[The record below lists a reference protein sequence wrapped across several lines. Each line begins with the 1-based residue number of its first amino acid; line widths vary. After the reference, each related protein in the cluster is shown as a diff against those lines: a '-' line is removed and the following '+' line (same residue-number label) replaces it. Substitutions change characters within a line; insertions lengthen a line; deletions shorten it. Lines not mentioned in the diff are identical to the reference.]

1 MTVGRIFLASAVC
14 VALAGPSPAQQ
25 ATVTDRNTVIAVR
38 YGTVLESEEVKLKG
52 TAAGK
57 GAVFGGLV
65 GLAAGHAKSGKD
77 QRTSAAAGAAL
88 GALIARAAEGSHKA
102 EGYTIRMTGG
112 EVIKVIQDHGDIRVG
127 DCVSVEQGRT
137 TNVRHVASE
146 LCRGTQL
153 HADAAV
159 AKHHGDQADACQ
171 QAKDQFLVAND
182 EEALAVAEKKVKILC
197 H

>member
-1 MTVGRIFLASAVC
+1 MEVGRMIVVIA
-14 VALAGPSPAQQ
+14 ALAGLAGSGYAQE
-25 ATVTDRNTVIAVR
+25 ATVGDRNTVIAVR
-38 YGTVLESEEVKLKG
+38 YGTVLETEDVKLKG

-65 GLAAGHAKSGKD
+65 GMAAGHNQSGKN

-88 GALIARAAEGSHKA
+88 GAIIARAAEGSHKA
-102 EGYTIRMTGG
+102 EGYTIRMTSG

-146 LCRGTQL
+146 LCGGPQL
-153 HADAAV
+153 HSDPAV
-159 AKHHGDQADACQ
+159 AEHHANQADACQ
-171 QAKDQFLVAND
+171 QAKDQFLAAND
-182 EEALAVAEKKVKILC
+182 EESIAVAEKKVKILC